1 MSKIFLQYQVSEN
14 GSKILGKNWVG
25 LVSAFWLSVIIPALK
40 PVWFL
45 CDEFMLLGMLV
56 CFLCMFIGSKVIS
69 FNVAKTVFVE
79 HDQLVEK
86 EGAWLRL
93 VC

>member
-1 MSKIFLQYQVSEN
+1 
-14 GSKILGKNWVG
+14 
-25 LVSAFWLSVIIPALK
+25 
-40 PVWFL
+40 
-45 CDEFMLLGMLV
+45 MLV

-86 EGAWLRL
+86 DGA
-93 VC
+93 